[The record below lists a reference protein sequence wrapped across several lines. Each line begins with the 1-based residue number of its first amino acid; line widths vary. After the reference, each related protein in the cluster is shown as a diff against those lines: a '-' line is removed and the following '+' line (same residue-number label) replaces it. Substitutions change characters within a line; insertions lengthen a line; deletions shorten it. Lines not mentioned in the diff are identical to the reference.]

1 MKHLQGSKMTRKRE
15 KIQEHFTNGFE
26 IGFGVGFIMTFV
38 VLWISLLFGAQLTS
52 GVTYETMIAIF
63 IYPLLFLLTVGT
75 VFLTAGAVKHLHFEK
90 KIREEEKR
98 QKQSENPKEK

>member
-1 MKHLQGSKMTRKRE
+1 MTGKRE

-26 IGFGVGFIMTFV
+26 IGFGVGCITTFV
-38 VLWISLLFGAQLTS
+38 VLWISLLFGSQLTS

-75 VFLTAGAVKHLHFEK
+75 VFLTAGAVKHLQFKK
-90 KIREEEKR
+90 KIREGEKR
-98 QKQSENPKEK
+98 QQQAEKLEEK

>member
-1 MKHLQGSKMTRKRE
+1 MTGKRE
-15 KIQEHFTNGFE
+15 KIPQHFTNGFE
-26 IGFGVGFIMTFV
+26 IGFGVGCIMTFV
-38 VLWISLLFGAQLTS
+38 VLWISLLFGARLTS

-75 VFLTAGAVKHLHFEK
+75 VFLTAGAVKHLHFKK

-98 QKQSENPKEK
+98 QQQTEKPKEK